1 MFELRDVV
9 AGYGDATVLRGVSL
23 VVPPSSVVA
32 LLGANGAGK
41 TTTLKVASGLL
52 PTRSGRVLVD
62 GRDMTNAPAHDLAS
76 AGVCHIPEGRGI
88 FRNLTVRDNL
98 SMSSRAGREDEDLE
112 KCIDAFPI
120 LGERLSQMA
129 GTLSGGQQQMLAL
142 ARAYVQESSVVLL
155 DEVSMGLAPAIID
168 DIFEFLHRLAA
179 QGTAMLLV
187 EQYVQRALEIADY
200 VYVLRRGTVSFVGEP
215 AELEGQDL
223 FAQYLGEDSIH

>member
-1 MFELRDVV
+1 
-9 AGYGDATVLRGVSL
+9 
-23 VVPPSSVVA
+23 
-32 LLGANGAGK
+32 
-41 TTTLKVASGLL
+41 
-52 PTRSGRVLVD
+52 
-62 GRDMTNAPAHDLAS
+62 
-76 AGVCHIPEGRGI
+76 
-88 FRNLTVRDNL
+88 
-98 SMSSRAGREDEDLE
+98 
-112 KCIDAFPI
+112 
-120 LGERLSQMA
+120 
-129 GTLSGGQQQMLAL
+129 MLAL

-223 FAQYLGEDSIH
+223 FAQYLGEDSLH